1 MLEITKYPKFRIYL
15 LKKRLNIISSTFR
28 IQAEPKIYV
37 LLDWFKDFGED
48 YTTLITHLSPNV
60 PLMEKPRAW
69 FSLAKSA
76 KSNCGKVILQ

>member
-37 LLDWFKDFGED
+37 LLDWVKEFG
-48 YTTLITHLSPNV
+48 
-60 PLMEKPRAW
+60 
-69 FSLAKSA
+69 
-76 KSNCGKVILQ
+76 